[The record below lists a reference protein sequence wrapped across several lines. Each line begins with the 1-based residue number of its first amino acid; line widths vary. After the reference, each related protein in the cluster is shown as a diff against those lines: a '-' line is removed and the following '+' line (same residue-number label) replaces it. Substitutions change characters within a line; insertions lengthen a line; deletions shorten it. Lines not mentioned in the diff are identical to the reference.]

1 MQNVMENAKI
11 QGIRQNLR
19 PSWIRDFGLAL
30 VMANYLP
37 LRSSYSP
44 LQIGM

>member
-30 VMANYLP
+30 DVNQLSTFA
-37 LRSSYSP
+37 
-44 LQIGM
+44 